1 MLSAV
6 SNLEEL
12 MGAPTRAPTLR
23 ENTLRALLMRTTAF

>member
-12 MGAPTRAPTLR
+12 MRDPTRAPTLR
-23 ENTLRALLMRTTAF
+23 ENTLRASLLRTTAF